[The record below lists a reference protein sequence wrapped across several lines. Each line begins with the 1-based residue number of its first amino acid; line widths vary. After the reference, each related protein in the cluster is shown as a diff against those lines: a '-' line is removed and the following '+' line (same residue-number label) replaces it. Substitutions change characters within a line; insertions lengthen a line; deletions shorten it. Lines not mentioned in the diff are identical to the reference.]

1 MVSGLAAGAIAEAVQ
16 PRSSANR
23 PSSTVATTVGN
34 STMRP
39 AASQAARPEP
49 RPTDTEKIVRNS
61 VTTCSLPPMVKDTSG
76 GNSDRTSAPTSQ
88 NQLATMAPH
97 HSRGS
102 ARTCLIS
109 DAVETRT
116 LRLMWRSGAA
126 SAVFGISRLD
136 NQLANAVTIISQAKW
151 MGLLLPLAAMPA
163 TMVPSRMARKVPPS
177 ISALPDGSSLRLR

>member
-1 MVSGLAAGAIAEAVQ
+1 MLCGEAKYPPMVSALAAGTTADAVQ

-49 RPTDTEKIVRNS
+49 MPTDTEKIVRNK
-61 VTTCSLPPMVKDTSG
+61 VTTCSLPPMVNETSG

-109 DAVETRT
+109 APVETRIFG
-116 LRLMWRSGAA
+116 LMASVGAA
-126 SAVFGISRLD
+126 SAVLGMSRLEP
-136 NQLANAVTIISQAKW
+136 QLASAVRIINQAK
-151 MGLLLPLAAMPA
+151 
-163 TMVPSRMARKVPPS
+163 
-177 ISALPDGSSLRLR
+177 